1 MKKQSRKSRLK
12 WKKDYIWAYA
22 FVAAPIVGY
31 LLFAAGPLISSIY
44 YSMTNFDGYNP
55 PQFIGMDNYV
65 KLFTDDEL
73 FYQTV
78 FNTFYAALGIPLN
91 MAVSL
96 LIAVG
101 LSRKIKGEKIFRSIF
116 FLPSS
121 CSVVAIGLLWKWLF
135 NGEYGLLNV
144 FLRDIG
150 INNPPAWLTDKHWAM
165 PSMIIH
171 GVFNGL
177 GFNMIMY
184 IAALKN
190 VPQIYYEAAEIDG
203 AGTWRKFWNVTW
215 PLISPTTF
223 YILITGIIGAMQD
236 FARFQVM
243 TGGGPE
249 FSTTTVV
256 YYLWLNAWR
265 YMKMGYASAIS
276 WIVGLVIMIITAVN
290 FIGSKK
296 WVHYE

>member
-116 FLPSS
+116 FLPSI

-236 FARFQVM
+236 FVRFQVM

>member
-116 FLPSS
+116 FLPSI

-150 INNPPAWLTDKHWAM
+150 INNPPAWLIDKHWAM

-276 WIVGLVIMIITAVN
+276 WIVGLVIMIITTVN

>member
-116 FLPSS
+116 FLPSI

-177 GFNMIMY
+177 GVQY
-184 IAALKN
+184 DN
-190 VPQIYYEAAEIDG
+190 VYSSFKKCSSD
-203 AGTWRKFWNVTW
+203 
-215 PLISPTTF
+215 
-223 YILITGIIGAMQD
+223 IL
-236 FARFQVM
+236 
-243 TGGGPE
+243 
-249 FSTTTVV
+249 
-256 YYLWLNAWR
+256 
-265 YMKMGYASAIS
+265 
-276 WIVGLVIMIITAVN
+276 
-290 FIGSKK
+290 
-296 WVHYE
+296 

>member
-1 MKKQSRKSRLK
+1 
-12 WKKDYIWAYA
+12 
-22 FVAAPIVGY
+22 
-31 LLFAAGPLISSIY
+31 
-44 YSMTNFDGYNP
+44 
-55 PQFIGMDNYV
+55 
-65 KLFTDDEL
+65 
-73 FYQTV
+73 
-78 FNTFYAALGIPLN
+78 
-91 MAVSL
+91 
-96 LIAVG
+96 
-101 LSRKIKGEKIFRSIF
+101 
-116 FLPSS
+116 
-121 CSVVAIGLLWKWLF
+121 
-135 NGEYGLLNV
+135 
-144 FLRDIG
+144 
-150 INNPPAWLTDKHWAM
+150 M